1 MEIYRMKRMQKG
13 FTLIELMIVVAII
26 GILAAIAIPQYQDYI
41 TRAKWQ
47 DGIASIASTK
57 QQTADCVQSS
67 AGDPTLCDDNTKLN
81 TVNGG
86 SFAMPSQA
94 AGTEITITRGAFT
107 PGTNGISGTA
117 VFVLTGS
124 AKLGL
129 CTVTATGTV
138 TSANIVWSYANTG
151 SGCTKAKTGLGT

>member
-1 MEIYRMKRMQKG
+1 MKRMQKG

-57 QQTADCVQSS
+57 QQTADCIQNS
-67 AGDPTLCDDNTKLN
+67 AGDPTQCDTNAKLN

-86 SFAMPSQA
+86 TFTMPTQA
-94 AGTEITITRGAFT
+94 AGTEISITRGTFT
-107 PGTNGISGTA
+107 AGTNGLTGTA
-117 VFVLTGS
+117 IFVLTGS

-138 TSANIVWSYANTG
+138 TSANIVWAYANTG
-151 SGCTKAKTGLGT
+151 AGCTKAKTGLGT